1 MDLEP
6 TFLTLDGLHIRYATN
21 ERADAPVLLMVS
33 PWPESLYAYQ
43 PMWESLAAEFSL
55 VALDLPGFGL
65 SEGDPA
71 LMAPRAMGKFV
82 VRFAAALGLERP
94 HGIGPDIGTSALLCA
109 AADHPETFA
118 SLVVGAGAA
127 TFPLHI
133 DGLLKAFVEA
143 PTLEPFQALDPA
155 EVIGG
160 ATSSIKNYD
169 VPEIVRDDYL
179 ASYAGTRFAES
190 IAYVRHYP
198 ADLEVLSLLLPT
210 LSTPVQ
216 VVVGRDDPYALA
228 EDAEI
233 LHSLLPHSR
242 LDILATGH
250 CAWEED
256 PSQYAAIVSDWV
268 SGTFLKV

>member
-1 MDLEP
+1 
-6 TFLTLDGLHIRYATN
+6 
-21 ERADAPVLLMVS
+21 
-33 PWPESLYAYQ
+33 
-43 PMWESLAAEFSL
+43 MWESLAAEFSL

-133 DGLLKAFVEA
+133 DGLLK
-143 PTLEPFQALDPA
+143 LR
-155 EVIGG
+155 GG
-160 ATSSIKNYD
+160 AHPGAFPGPGPGRGDRGRNVLD
-169 VPEIVRDDYL
+169 QELRR
-179 ASYAGTRFAES
+179 AGNRSRRLPRLLRGDRFAES